1 MDIQRT
7 IRYALSL
14 SLVLV
19 FLLHVGGILSIPLLE
34 TLENHAYDARL
45 KLITPHS
52 AGRQVVIV
60 DIDEKSLDAIGRWPW
75 RRDVMASITDNLFD
89 HYRVRA
95 VGFDVLFAET
105 DLDQGVLLLHQLA
118 DGPLK
123 HDRAFQAEYAR
134 VADDLQRD
142 RQFAD
147 SLDRRKTILG
157 FVMDTRTR
165 KGMLPEPVATL
176 DHELNG
182 RIPFVRPEGYSA
194 NLAILQ
200 SRAHGGGFFDN
211 PMIDDD
217 GVFRRVPLL
226 QEYEGALYESFAL
239 ALARTALGSPKV
251 ELVVESNP
259 DNNNELFL
267 EWLKLGELVIPV
279 DQHAGILIPYRG
291 PQKSFTY
298 IPAID
303 VLDKGAAM
311 NELEGK
317 IVLFGASAPGL
328 LDLRTTPLEA
338 AFPGVEIHANIIQ
351 GILDRSVLQQP
362 AYTTGLEFMLLLVLG
377 VTLTFLLPMLSPLWG
392 LLVSVSLLMLLVAGN
407 LSIWSSYQLVL
418 PIASPL
424 LLVISLF
431 ILHMTYGFFVETRG
445 KRQLA
450 HLFGQYVPPELVN
463 EMSTKMEQINLDG
476 EIREMSVLFSDV
488 RNFTSIAENMEPRE
502 LTQLINGFL
511 TPITEVIHD
520 SRGTIDKYMGDA
532 VMAFWGAPLH
542 DQRHARHALTAAMS
556 MIGRIRQL
564 GPEFQARGWPPISI
578 GIGINTGEMNVGNKG
593 SEFRVD
599 YTVLGDAVNL
609 ASRLE
614 SLTRIYG
621 VDIIVGENTRHAVP
635 EFEYRE
641 LDRVKVKGKDRPVA
655 IYEPLGL
662 LENID
667 KSVRMELRRYHL
679 GLKYFRA
686 RRWDDAEQILFAL
699 GREHP
704 RTRIYQVYL
713 NRIIHF
719 RQQPPAEHWDGTYTH
734 TTK

>member
-7 IRYALSL
+7 IRYTLSL
-14 SLVLV
+14 SLALV
-19 FLLHVGGILSIPLLE
+19 FLLHVGGILSLPLLD

-45 KLITPHS
+45 KLITPHT
-52 AGRQVVIV
+52 AGKQVVIV

-89 HYRVRA
+89 QYRVKVA
-95 VGFDVLFAET
+95 GFDVLFAES
-105 DLDQGVLLLHQLA
+105 DRDQGALLLQQMA

-123 HDRAFQAEYAR
+123 DDRAFQAEFAR
-134 VADDLQRD
+134 AADDLQRD
-142 RQFAD
+142 RKFAD
-147 SLDRRKTILG
+147 SLDTRKTILG
-157 FVMDTRTR
+157 FVMDSKTR

-176 DHELNG
+176 DHKLKG
-182 RIPFVRPEGYSA
+182 RIPFVRSEGYSA
-194 NLAILQ
+194 NLTILQ
-200 SRAHGGGFFDN
+200 SRAYGGGFFDN

-226 QEYEGALYESFAL
+226 QEYQGALYESFAL
-239 ALARTALGSPKV
+239 ALARSALGSPKV
-251 ELVVESNP
+251 ELVVESSP

-291 PQKSFTY
+291 PQKTFTY

-303 VLDKGAAM
+303 VLDKSAAQD
-311 NELEGK
+311 ELEGK

-328 LDLRTTPLEA
+328 LDLRTTPLET

-351 GILDRSVLQQP
+351 GILDQNVLQQP
-362 AYTTGLEFMLLLVLG
+362 AYTTGLEFMLLLMLG
-377 VTLTFLLPMLSPLWG
+377 IMLTLLLPTLSPLWG

-450 HLFGQYVPPELVN
+450 HLFGQYVPPELVD

-476 EIREMSVLFSDV
+476 EIREMSVMFSDV
-488 RNFTSIAENMEPRE
+488 RNFTSIAERMEPRE

-542 DQRHARHALTAAMS
+542 DQQHARHALNAAMN

-614 SLTRIYG
+614 GLTRVYG
-621 VDIIVGENTRHAVP
+621 VNIIVGENTRHAVP

-641 LDRVKVKGKDRPVA
+641 LDRVRVKGKDRPVA

-667 KSVRMELRRYHL
+667 KAKRMELRRYHL

-704 RTRIYQVYL
+704 RSLIYQVYL

-719 RQQPPAEHWDGTYTH
+719 RQQPPPEHWDGTYTH

>member
-19 FLLHVGGILSIPLLE
+19 FLLHVGDILSLPLLD
-34 TLENHAYDARL
+34 TLENHAYDARV
-45 KLITPHS
+45 KLIAPHS
-52 AGRQVVIV
+52 AGKQVVIV
-60 DIDEKSLDAIGRWPW
+60 DIDEKSLQAIGRWPW
-75 RRDVMASITDNLFD
+75 RRDVMSSITDKLFD
-89 HYRVRA
+89 HYRTRV

-105 DLDQGVLLLHQLA
+105 DLDQGDLLLHQMA

-123 HDRAFQAEYAR
+123 HDPAFQAEYAR

-142 RQFAD
+142 RKFAD

-157 FVMDTRTR
+157 FVMDSNTR

-176 DHELNG
+176 DHRLKG
-182 RIPFVRPEGYSA
+182 RIPFVRPEGYTA

-200 SRAHGGGFFDN
+200 SHAHGGGFFDN

-251 ELVVESNP
+251 ELLVESDP

-267 EWLKLGELVIPV
+267 EWLKLGERVIPV

-291 PQKSFTY
+291 PQKTFTY
-298 IPAID
+298 IPAVD
-303 VLDKGAAM
+303 VLDKVAAM

-351 GILDRSVLQQP
+351 GILDQSVLHQP
-362 AYTTGLEFMLLLVLG
+362 AYTAGLEFMLLLVLG
-377 VTLTFLLPMLSPLWG
+377 IMLTFLLPLLSPLWG
-392 LLVSVSLLMLLVAGN
+392 LLVSVSLLMLLVTGN
-407 LSIWSSYQLVL
+407 LSIWSSFQLVL

-476 EIREMSVLFSDV
+476 EIREMTVLFSDV

-542 DQRHARHALTAAMS
+542 DQQHARHALTAAMR

-564 GPEFQARGWPPISI
+564 GPEFQARGWPPVSI

-641 LDRVKVKGKDRPVA
+641 LDRVRVKGRDRPVV

-667 KSVRMELRRYHL
+667 KPMRMELRRYDL
-679 GLKYFRA
+679 GLKYFRE

-699 GREHP
+699 DREHP
-704 RTRIYQVYL
+704 GTRIYQVYL

-719 RQQPPAEHWDGTYTH
+719 RQQPPPEDWDGTWTH
-734 TTK
+734 STK